1 MRTTDTTT
9 TNDQDLVAAAG
20 RGDQAAFEEL
30 HRRHAPLAYRLAL
43 AVTGRPED
51 AAAAVAEGTG
61 ATFTAVRAGRF
72 QASGHG
78 VALATASRNAAL
90 DLRRGQD
97 AIAAPVAAEDAD
109 PFLVSAFAA
118 LPERWRSVLWL
129 RDAEGLDAEAVAPI
143 VELTPEAA
151 DQLAVR
157 ARRGLR
163 ERYLKAQAAAATDRG
178 CTRAIARLGALE
190 DGTLNGADQATLE
203 QHLAGCEGCT
213 ARRAG
218 VVAMPTAL
226 AALAADAP
234 TDLDDRSKAAF
245 TAALATTSSTGLSP
259 RTEKI
264 LAGASAFAAAV
275 GVLGAT
281 LFGAGGGEDPVASP
295 LAPLVADID
304 APRPIDLSALTLPIT
319 TPDPVTTT
327 ARRSLSPVARAAAL
341 GSGSGATTGGGEL
354 AAPAPAPTQTGSDA
368 PAPTSP
374 AAEAPSSPLPGI
386 GDAAVDVN
394 VGEDTSVTV
403 GPITADLTPEP
414 DEDPIRIDEPEQL
427 SPVVEPIEQTV
438 NTVVEPVTEAIAP
451 VLEAAEP
458 VLEATEPVTSGVG
471 QVLGGL
477 GR

>member
-1 MRTTDTTT
+1 MKRTTDTTT
-9 TNDQDLVAAAG
+9 TGDQDLVAAAG
-20 RGDQAAFEEL
+20 RGDQAAFDEL
-30 HRRHAPLAYRLAL
+30 HRRHAPLAWRLAL

-51 AAAAVAEGTG
+51 AATAVVEGTG

-72 QASGHG
+72 QANSHG
-78 VALATASRNAAL
+78 TALATASRNAAL

-97 AIAAPVAAEDAD
+97 AIAAPVAADDAD
-109 PFLVSAFAA
+109 PFLAGAFGA

-129 RDAEGLDAEAVAPI
+129 RDAEDLDAEAVAPI
-143 VELTPEAA
+143 VELTPEAV

-163 ERYLKAQAAAATDRG
+163 ERYLKAQAATATDRG

-190 DGTLNGADQATLE
+190 DGTLNDADRTTLE
-203 QHLAGCEGCT
+203 GHLAECEACT
-213 ARRAG
+213 GRRVGIA
-218 VVAMPTAL
+218 AIPTAL
-226 AALAADAP
+226 TALATAPPADLHER
-234 TDLDDRSKAAF
+234 TRAAH
-245 TAALATTSSTGLSP
+245 ASALATTSTTGLSP

-281 LFGAGGGEDPVASP
+281 LFGAGGGEEPVASP
-295 LAPLVADID
+295 LAPLVSDIN

-327 ARRSLSPVARAAAL
+327 ARRSLSPAVRSAAL
-341 GSGSGATTGGGEL
+341 GTDPATGGTAGGEL
-354 AAPAPAPTQTGSDA
+354 AAPAPDAGGPASD
-368 PAPTSP
+368 PGTP
-374 AAEAPSSPLPGI
+374 AAEAPSSPLPG
-386 GDAAVDVN
+386 GDDVPISVD

-403 GPITADLTPEP
+403 GPVTADLTPEP
-414 DEDPIRIDEPEQL
+414 DEDPITIDEPEAL
-427 SPVVEPIEQTV
+427 SPVVEPVEEVV
-438 NTVVEPVTEAIAP
+438 NTVVEPVTQAAQP

-458 VLEATEPVTSGVG
+458 VTDGVG

>member
-9 TNDQDLVAAAG
+9 TNDRGLVTAAG
-20 RGDQAAFEEL
+20 RGDQPSFDEL
-30 HRRHAPLAYRLAL
+30 HRRHAPLAWRLAL

-51 AAAAVAEGTG
+51 AAAAVAEGTA

-72 QASGHG
+72 QADSHG
-78 VALATASRNAAL
+78 IALATASRNAAL

-97 AIAAPVAAEDAD
+97 AIAAPVAADDAD
-109 PFLVSAFAA
+109 PFLAGAFGG

-129 RDAEGLDAEAVAPI
+129 RDVEDLDAETVAPV
-143 VELTPEAA
+143 VELTPEAV

-163 ERYLKAQAAAATDRG
+163 ERYLKAQATTATDRG
-178 CTRAIARLGALE
+178 CTRAIARFGALE
-190 DGTLNGADQATLE
+190 DGTLSDADQATLE
-203 QHLAGCEGCT
+203 RHLAGCEDCT

-218 VVAMPTAL
+218 IAAIPSAL
-226 AALAADAP
+226 AALATAP
-234 TDLDDRSKAAF
+234 PVDLHERSRAAF

-259 RTEKI
+259 RTEKV

-281 LFGAGGGEDPVASP
+281 LFGTGGAEDPVASP

-327 ARRSLSPVARAAAL
+327 ARRSMSAAARAAAL
-341 GSGSGATTGGGEL
+341 GGGSGADLGGTEV
-354 AAPAPAPTQTGSDA
+354 AAPADGSQPASAPT
-368 PAPTSP
+368 APTAP

-386 GDAAVDVN
+386 GDVPIDVN
-394 VGEDTSVTV
+394 VGEDTSATV
-403 GPITADLTPEP
+403 GPVTVDLTPEP
-414 DEDPIRIDEPEQL
+414 DEPAVVIDEPDQL
-427 SPVVEPIEQTV
+427 SPVVDPVEEVV
-438 NTVVEPVTEAIAP
+438 NTVAEPVTEAIAP

-458 VLEATEPVTSGVG
+458 VTSGVG

>member
-20 RGDQAAFEEL
+20 RGDQPAFEEL

-51 AAAAVAEGTG
+51 AATAVAEGTG

-97 AIAAPVAAEDAD
+97 AVAAPVAADDAD

-129 RDAEGLDAEAVAPI
+129 RDAEGLDAEAVATI
-143 VELTPEAA
+143 VELTPEAV

-163 ERYLKAQAAAATDRG
+163 ERYLKGQAAASTDRG
-178 CTRAIARLGALE
+178 CTRAIARLGALA
-190 DGTLNGADQATLE
+190 DGTLNGSDQATLE
-203 QHLAGCEGCT
+203 RHLAGCEACT
-213 ARRAG
+213 ARRVGIA
-218 VVAMPTAL
+218 AIPTAL

-234 TDLDDRSKAAF
+234 ADLDARSRAAF

-327 ARRSLSPVARAAAL
+327 ARRSLSPVARAGAL

-354 AAPAPAPTQTGSDA
+354 AAPAPTSGSTAPTT
-368 PAPTSP
+368 P
-374 AAEAPSSPLPGI
+374 AAETPSTAPLD
-386 GDAAVDVN
+386 DAPIDVN

-403 GPITADLTPEP
+403 GPVTADLTPEP
-414 DEDPIRIDEPEQL
+414 DEDPITIDEPEEL
-427 SPVVEPIEQTV
+427 SPVVEPIEETV
-438 NTVVEPVTEAIAP
+438 NTVVEPVTEAVAP

-471 QVLGGL
+471 QALGGL

>member
-9 TNDQDLVAAAG
+9 TSDQDLVAAAG
-20 RGDQAAFEEL
+20 RGDQPAFEEL

-61 ATFTAVRAGRF
+61 ATSTAVRAGRF

-143 VELTPEAA
+143 VELTPEAV

-163 ERYLKAQAAAATDRG
+163 ERYLKAQAAASTDRG

-190 DGTLNGADQATLE
+190 DGTLNESDQATLE
-203 QHLAGCEGCT
+203 RHLAGCEACT

-218 VVAMPTAL
+218 TAAIPTAL
-226 AALAADAP
+226 AALTADAP
-234 TDLDDRSKAAF
+234 TDLDERSRAAF

-341 GSGSGATTGGGEL
+341 GSGAGATTGGGEL
-354 AAPAPAPTQTGSDA
+354 AAPTTPGSGSTAPTT
-368 PAPTSP
+368 P
-374 AAEAPSSPLPGI
+374 AAEAPSTSSPLPGLDEAPI
-386 GDAAVDVN
+386 DVN

-403 GPITADLTPEP
+403 GPVTADLTPEP
-414 DEDPIRIDEPEQL
+414 DEDPITIDEPEAL

-438 NTVVEPVTEAIAP
+438 NTVVEPVTQAVEP
-451 VLEAAEP
+451 VLEAA
-458 VLEATEPVTSGVG
+458 EPVTSGVG

>member
-9 TNDQDLVAAAG
+9 TSDQDLVAAAG
-20 RGDQAAFEEL
+20 RGDQPAFEEL

-72 QASGHG
+72 QANVHG

-90 DLRRGQD
+90 DLRRGHD
-97 AIAAPVAAEDAD
+97 AIAAPVAADDAD

-143 VELTPEAA
+143 VELTPEAV

-190 DGTLNGADQATLE
+190 DGTLNESDQATLE
-203 QHLAGCEGCT
+203 RHLAGCEACT

-218 VVAMPTAL
+218 ITAIPTAL
-226 AALAADAP
+226 AALTADAP
-234 TDLDDRSKAAF
+234 TDLDERSRAAF

-295 LAPLVADID
+295 LSPLVADID

-327 ARRSLSPVARAAAL
+327 ARRSLSPVIRSAAL
-341 GSGSGATTGGGEL
+341 GTDPATGGTAGTVGGEL
-354 AAPAPAPTQTGSDA
+354 AAPAPAAGGPT
-368 PAPTSP
+368 PAPGTP
-374 AAEAPSSPLPGI
+374 AAEAPSSPLPGDTPI
-386 GDAAVDVN
+386 DIN
-394 VGEDTSVTV
+394 LGEDTSVTV
-403 GPITADLTPEP
+403 GPVTADLTPEP
-414 DEDPIRIDEPEQL
+414 DQAPIAIDEPELL
-427 SPVVEPIEQTV
+427 SPVVEPVEQVV
-438 NTVVEPVTEAIAP
+438 NTVVEPVTQVVQP
-451 VLEAAEP
+451 VLDA
-458 VLEATEPVTSGVG
+458 VEPVTSGVG
-471 QVLGGL
+471 QVIGRLGL
-477 GR
+477 